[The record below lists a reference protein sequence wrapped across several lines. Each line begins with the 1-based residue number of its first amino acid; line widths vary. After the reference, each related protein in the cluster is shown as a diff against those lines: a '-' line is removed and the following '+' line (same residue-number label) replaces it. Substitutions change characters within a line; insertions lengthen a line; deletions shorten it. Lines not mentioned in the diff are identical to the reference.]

1 VTSPRRFRSR
11 KDAISSV
18 LKNLFNRPYRTVS
31 PAQAAAL
38 ADGGAVLLDI
48 REPHE
53 WQVGHAPRARHIPL
67 GQLHRRAAELPK
79 GRAIVT
85 VCRSGARSA
94 RAAAV
99 LARDGRE
106 VSNLAGGM
114 HAWARAGLPVVA
126 RGGGAGRVA

>member
-1 VTSPRRFRSR
+1 M
-11 KDAISSV
+11 
-18 LKNLFNRPYRTVS
+18 S

-38 ADGGAVLLDI
+38 ADGGAVLLDV
-48 REPHE
+48 REPRE
-53 WQVGHAPRARHIPL
+53 WQAGHAPRARHIPL
-67 GQLHRRAAELPK
+67 SQLPRRAAELPER
-79 GRAIVT
+79 RAVVT

-94 RAAAV
+94 RAAAT

-114 HAWARAGLPVVA
+114 RAWARAGLPVVT

>member
-1 VTSPRRFRSR
+1 
-11 KDAISSV
+11 V
-18 LKNLFNRPYRTVS
+18 LRNLFSKPYQSVS

-38 ADGGAVLLDI
+38 ADGGALLLDV
-48 REPHE
+48 REPYE
-53 WQVGHAPRARHIPL
+53 WQAGHAPRARHSPL
-67 GQLHRRAAELPK
+67 GQLPRRVAELPDR
-79 GRAIVT
+79 RAVVT

-94 RAAAV
+94 RAAAM

-114 HAWARAGLPVVA
+114 RAWARAGLPVVA

>member
-1 VTSPRRFRSR
+1 M
-11 KDAISSV
+11 SSV
-18 LKNLFNRPYRTVS
+18 LKNLFSKPYRTVTA
-31 PAQAAAL
+31 AQAAAL
-38 ADGGAVLLDI
+38 ADGGAVLLDV

-53 WQVGHAPRARHIPL
+53 WQAGHAPRARHIPL
-67 GQLHRRAAELPK
+67 GQLHRRAAELPR
-79 GRAIVT
+79 GRALVT

-106 VSNLAGGM
+106 VSNRAGGRQ
-114 HAWARAGLPVVA
+114 AWARAGRPVVA

>member
-1 VTSPRRFRSR
+1 M
-11 KDAISSV
+11 SSV
-18 LKNLFNRPYRTVS
+18 LRNLFSKPYRTVL

-38 ADGGAVLLDI
+38 ADGGAVLLDV
-48 REPHE
+48 REPRE
-53 WQVGHAPRARHIPL
+53 WQAGHAPRARHIPL
-67 GQLHRRAAELPK
+67 SQLPRRAAELPER
-79 GRAIVT
+79 RAVVT

-94 RAAAV
+94 RAAAT

-114 HAWARAGLPVVA
+114 RAWARAGLPVVT